1 MTLILVP
8 YRDREQHLDIF
19 IKRLAPLLKKHIIN
33 IKIVII
39 EQSHDNKKFNRG
51 KVLNVGFKEYYKDF
65 DYFFTHDVD
74 TLPYENTIINLYNNR
89 DYDIFRIHSGHHVSL
104 GGIVKF
110 KCDIFKKINGF
121 PNNIWGWGL
130 EDEALF
136 TRAMINECNINSYR
150 DLNISRKDFYFLPH
164 ISSSWNLNLENDL
177 YVKNKKT
184 NSSTI
189 WRWGHDFN
197 PDKLTDKQKTDLK
210 VQNGIDDIEYKI
222 INKEIINDYIEK
234 IVVEI

>member
-8 YRDREQHLDIF
+8 YRDREQHLNIF
-19 IKRLAPLLKKHIIN
+19 IERLASLLKKHITDV
-33 IKIVII
+33 KIVII
-39 EQSHDNKKFNRG
+39 EQSQDNKRFNRG
-51 KVLNVGFKEYYKDF
+51 KILNVGFNEYYKDF

-74 TLPYENTIINLYNNR
+74 TLPFENTINTLYNNKE
-89 DYDIFRIHSGHHVSL
+89 YDILRIHSGHHVSL

-110 KCDIFKKINGF
+110 KCDTFKNINGF

-136 TRAMINECNINSYR
+136 TRAMINNCNISSYR
-150 DLNISRKDFYFLPH
+150 DVNISIKDFVSLPH
-164 ISSSWNLNLENDL
+164 PRYKNLENDF
-177 YVKNKKT
+177 YNKDKNKCF
-184 NSSTI
+184 
-189 WRWGHDFN
+189 WRWGYDFT
-197 PDKLTDKQKTDLK
+197 PDTLTNSQKINMI
-210 VQNGIDDIEYKI
+210 VNNGLDDIEYKI